1 MVRSLIRMLLDLKTL
16 GRREEMRYTAERE
29 VNISVDE
36 KIYNEKRLQ
45 EFSEYMYRKNNV
57 DELARYILQ
66 VLLRLGMDTNV
77 EGVGYIKVNGEYPDF
92 ADDYTK
98 APGIEVTID
107 FDEIDIY

>member
-1 MVRSLIRMLLDLKTL
+1 MLLDLKTL

-36 KIYNEKRLQ
+36 KIYNEKWLQ
-45 EFSEYMYRKNNV
+45 EFSKYMYQKNNV
-57 DELARYILQ
+57 DELARHILQ

-77 EGVGYIKVNGEYPDF
+77 EGIGYIKVNGEYPDF